1 MAPSMTTAQSHLL
14 IVSSN
19 ALLHHSLGEIGNEL
33 AWGCDHFRSGQDF
46 LANYQPR
53 QDNCLLVDLDLREM
67 SGIELLQNIRLRAW
81 TIPTLVTQAWPATSL
96 IVEAMNERAGGFLEQ
111 PFSPPTVQHAV
122 DQLFS
127 RMGPVRLLLGERT
140 SRLMTLTE
148 REREVLDQILS
159 AATTQ
164 SIANRLQISPKTVEK
179 HRLNVMAKLH
189 VASIS
194 ELFKLWLDCTNAGGS
209 TTIN

>member
-1 MAPSMTTAQSHLL
+1 MTTAQSHLL
-14 IVSSN
+14 IVSANS
-19 ALLHHSLGEIGNEL
+19 LLHHSLGEIGNEL
-33 AWGCDHFRSGQDF
+33 AWGCDHFRSGQEF

-67 SGIELLQNIRLRAW
+67 SGIELLQNIRQRAW
-81 TIPTLVTQAWPATSL
+81 SIPALVTQAWPATSL
-96 IVEAMNERAGGFLEQ
+96 VVEAMNERAGGFLDQ
-111 PFSPPTVQHAV
+111 PFSPQSVQHAV
-122 DQLFS
+122 NQLFA
-127 RMGPVRLLLGERT
+127 RMGPVRVLLGERT
-140 SRLMTLTE
+140 TRLMTLTD

-164 SIANRLQISPKTVEK
+164 SIANRLHISPKTVEK

-194 ELFKLWLDCTNAGGS
+194 ELFKLWLDCTNPGNWS
-209 TTIN
+209 SNN